1 MMRRYLREK
10 GKKLL
15 PKYLNAYAN
24 HCDLVIAPSS
34 DLRNY
39 LYQQKIKTPVCVLP
53 TGLSDFAYEKCK
65 ESSDRIRREYLG
77 EGKYLFCTVSRMDKE
92 KNLYFLLDCIGK
104 IREQAGDLVK
114 VLFIGEGAEKEAL
127 WQYAK
132 GRGFLIQ

>member
-1 MMRRYLREK
+1 MSEDDAKVSEGEGEK
-10 GKKLL
+10 AA

-65 ESSDRIRREYLG
+65 ESSDRIRR
-77 EGKYLFCTVSRMDKE
+77 
-92 KNLYFLLDCIGK
+92 NIG
-104 IREQAGDLVK
+104 RRK
-114 VLFIGEGAEKEAL
+114 VLAL
-127 WQYAK
+127 Y
-132 GRGFLIQ
+132 GVPDG